1 MKSISTFTCLLISLV
16 SVGITSIKPSF
27 AANCPETIM
36 PTQLEAAKMGLS
48 QIGFTY
54 HDGEK
59 SFSVISMNFFQGQCE
74 CSFLLAKDGFDK
86 SHEFTS
92 VELQQ
97 ALRGPA
103 GFRKV
108 VAKLGTVRGICP
120 AEKSINAAS
129 LFCFRSNAPSCKGL
143 K

>member
-1 MKSISTFTCLLISLV
+1 MKSISTCTFLLVSLV
-16 SVGITSIKPSF
+16 LFGLTSIKPSF
-27 AANCPETIM
+27 AVNCPATIM
-36 PTQLEAAKMGLS
+36 PTQLKAAKMGLS
-48 QIGFTY
+48 RINFTY

-74 CSFLLAKDGFDK
+74 CSFVLAKDGFDK

-92 VELQQ
+92 DELQQ

-108 VAKLGTVRGICP
+108 VAKLGTVSGVCP